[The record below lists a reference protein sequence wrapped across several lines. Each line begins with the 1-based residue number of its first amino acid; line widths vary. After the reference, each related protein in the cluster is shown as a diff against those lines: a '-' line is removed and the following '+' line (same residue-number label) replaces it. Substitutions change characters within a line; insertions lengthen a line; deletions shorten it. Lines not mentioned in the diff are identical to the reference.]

1 MIEPHDQPR
10 ANKTDAGNGSKAICR
25 VSNVLRSPSPDPR
38 RSATRHHT
46 TVKTHRII
54 LGLIIAA
61 TLVLSGCSPTSSKSD
76 TVAEGVLFS
85 VEYQMEG
92 GRTGGFTRLNESKA
106 VPGGNGS
113 WNIDAYGR
121 LTREFL
127 VITRPQRSDL
137 GPQVIPAHR
146 LVSVQFGDG
155 GIKQVNEN
163 QPKPGT

>member
-1 MIEPHDQPR
+1 M
-10 ANKTDAGNGSKAICR
+10 
-25 VSNVLRSPSPDPR
+25 
-38 RSATRHHT
+38 
-46 TVKTHRII
+46 

-61 TLVLSGCSPTSSKSD
+61 TFVITGCAPTSSKSD
-76 TVAEGVLFS
+76 TVAEGVILS
-85 VEYQMEG
+85 VEYEMEG

-113 WNIDAYGR
+113 WNVDAHGR

-127 VITRPQRSDL
+127 IITRPQRTDL
-137 GPQVIPAHR
+137 GAQVIPTHR
-146 LVSVQFGDG
+146 LVSVKFGDG

>member
-1 MIEPHDQPR
+1 M
-10 ANKTDAGNGSKAICR
+10 KTNR
-25 VSNVLRSPSPDPR
+25 
-38 RSATRHHT
+38 T
-46 TVKTHRII
+46 II
-54 LGLIIAA
+54 GLIIAA
-61 TLVLSGCSPTSSKSD
+61 ISVLTGCAPTSSKSD
-76 TVAEGVLFS
+76 VVAEGVILH

-113 WNIDAYGR
+113 WNVDAYGR

-127 VITRPQRSDL
+127 VITRPQRSDM
-137 GPQVIPAHR
+137 GPQVIPVHR

-155 GIKQVNEN
+155 GIKQVNES

>member
-1 MIEPHDQPR
+1 M
-10 ANKTDAGNGSKAICR
+10 KTYPA
-25 VSNVLRSPSPDPR
+25 L
-38 RSATRHHT
+38 
-46 TVKTHRII
+46 
-54 LGLIIAA
+54 LGFITASSL
-61 TLVLSGCSPTSSKSD
+61 LLLGCAPTSSKSD
-76 TVAEGVLFS
+76 TVAEGVIFS

-106 VPGGNGS
+106 VPGGTGS
-113 WNIDAYGR
+113 WNVDAHGR
-121 LTREFL
+121 LTRDFL

-146 LVSVQFGDG
+146 LVSIQFGDG

>member
-1 MIEPHDQPR
+1 M
-10 ANKTDAGNGSKAICR
+10 AAKTVA
-25 VSNVLRSPSPDPR
+25 VLARKMRPIHVRPLDTPSM
-38 RSATRHHT
+38 
-46 TVKTHRII
+46 KTHYF
-54 LGLIIAA
+54 LALSAL
-61 TLVLSGCSPTSSKSD
+61 LVLTGCAPPASKSE
-76 TVAEGVLFS
+76 TVAEGVILS

-113 WNIDAYGR
+113 WNIDARGR

-127 VITRPQRSDL
+127 VITRPQRSEL
-137 GPQVIPAHR
+137 GPQVIPVHR
-146 LVSVQFGDG
+146 LVNVQFGDG